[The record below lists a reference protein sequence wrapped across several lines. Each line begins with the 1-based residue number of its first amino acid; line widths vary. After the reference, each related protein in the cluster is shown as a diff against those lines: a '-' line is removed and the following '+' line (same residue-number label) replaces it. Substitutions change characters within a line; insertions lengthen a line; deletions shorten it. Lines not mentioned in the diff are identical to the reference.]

1 MTERRLFVIQLF
13 QLLAWQLPTSMLA
26 CAHSYRSQV
35 EKCVFRV
42 PVASYTLVIGVTL
55 IGVVLA
61 FLAMQPVRPI
71 MSQWNG
77 GSNAADTVAQVLSQA
92 VPTVALASAPPTPLP
107 PVAFFTGVA
116 SPQGAGDQALNAYL
130 QVSTLQEDVGAGR
143 VQFYQRD
150 VAGGTIDLFVAR
162 LGDTTHVEVISA
174 DGATPGSDSSGD
186 TIWTDGQRHLATVQ
200 SMVSAPNAARDGM
213 TLLGAIAFGFHGDA
227 RTSDEGSIVVN
238 GTLLR
243 SNPGRATL
251 CLTKQHTAKIG
262 RFSTEELGQ
271 CAQAIGGGPVILW
284 DNKVA
289 NPDTPTPTD
298 EFVPFNPLGEDFIQ
312 LDWRKQIYTGL
323 YPKTAVGIGMLQDGS
338 AYLVLATTHTMSGV
352 DFARQLRDMGCYA
365 ALGGDDDTSTQATW
379 RGNLVRATNPREV
392 PDAIGIYLKNS

>member
-1 MTERRLFVIQLF
+1 MIQLF
-13 QLLAWQLPTSMLA
+13 PLLAWQLPTSVLA

-42 PVASYTLVIGVTL
+42 PVASYTLVIGIML
-55 IGVVLA
+55 IGVVLV

-71 MSQWNG
+71 ISQWNG
-77 GSNAADTVAQVLSQA
+77 GSNVADTAAQALGQSAAPVA
-92 VPTVALASAPPTPLP
+92 PTAAPAAPTLVP

-116 SPQGAGDQALNAYL
+116 SPQGAGEQALNAYL
-130 QVSTLQEDVGAGR
+130 QASSLQEDAGTGHVR
-143 VQFYQRD
+143 FYQRD
-150 VAGGTIDLFVAR
+150 VAGGSIDLFVAR

-200 SMVSAPNAARDGM
+200 AMVSAPNASRDGM
-213 TLLGAIAFGFHGDA
+213 TLLGAIAFGFHGDM

-251 CLTKQHTAKIG
+251 CLTKEHTAKIG
-262 RFSTEELGQ
+262 RFSTAELGQ

-284 DNKVA
+284 DGKVA
-289 NPDTPTPTD
+289 NPDVPTPTD

-323 YPKTAVGIGMLQDGS
+323 YPKTAVGIGLLQDGS
-338 AYLVLATTHTMSGV
+338 TYLVLATAHTVNGV

-392 PDAIGIYLKNS
+392 PDAIALYLKNP